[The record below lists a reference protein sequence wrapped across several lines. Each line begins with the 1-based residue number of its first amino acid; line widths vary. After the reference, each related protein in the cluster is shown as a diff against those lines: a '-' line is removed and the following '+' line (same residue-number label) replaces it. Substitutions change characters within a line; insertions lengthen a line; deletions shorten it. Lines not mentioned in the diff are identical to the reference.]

1 MSKFISIFN
10 NKGGVGK
17 TTYMYH
23 VAHMLSRRGLTV
35 LMLDCDSQCNLTA
48 YCLSDAEVRKSWAP
62 GGNSIFQVIDPVFR
76 GVGDIRQRAPTNVSD
91 KGSLYLIPGDLRLSN
106 FEDLLGDTWSAARGG
121 NEAALRAQ
129 SAIHRYVQW
138 AAKKTKADIVLIDL
152 GPNLGALNR
161 SVLATSD
168 YFITPVA
175 PDLFSIQGT
184 ENLGNKLVAWRKE
197 WDQCNAAWSAGG
209 GAPEISLSIPEGRPA
224 YLGYVLQMH
233 NVRGSTAQ
241 GMTAGWSIYG
251 EQLDPAI
258 AENIVAKLDPLDQVV
273 HWEDENFRLGQIP
286 NLHSLIPYS
295 LEARKPVFDCV
306 SSDGLR
312 GAHLQRA
319 VKSQEHFE
327 NVVTT
332 LQLVASW

>member
-1 MSKFISIFN
+1 MPNTISIFN

-23 VAHMLSRRGLTV
+23 VAHMLSRRGLSV
-35 LMLDCDSQCNLTA
+35 LMVDCDSQCNLTA
-48 YCLSDAEVRKSWAP
+48 YCLSDAEVRKSWSIS
-62 GGNSIFQVIDPVFR
+62 GNSIFQVIDLVYR
-76 GVGDIRQRAPTNVSD
+76 GVGDIRQRMPTKIGT
-91 KGSLYLIPGDLRLSN
+91 KGALHLIPGDLKLSN

-129 SAIHRYVQW
+129 SAIHRYIKW
-138 AAKKTKADIVLIDL
+138 AADKTSADVILIDL

-184 ENLGNKLVAWRKE
+184 ENLGNKLVAWRSE
-197 WDQCNAAWSAGG
+197 WDQCNAAWLAANG
-209 GAPEISLSIPEGRPA
+209 GASGALSIPTGRPT
-224 YLGYVLQMH
+224 YLGYVVQMH
-233 NVRGSTAQ
+233 NIRGATAQ

-258 AENIVAKLDPLDQVV
+258 SANIVAKLDPLGQVV
-273 HWEDENFRLGQIP
+273 HWEDDNYRLGQIP

-312 GAHLQRA
+312 GAHLKRA
-319 VKSQEHFE
+319 IKSQDHFE
-327 NVVTT
+327 NVVSILET
-332 LQLVASW
+332 VATW